1 MAQTVE
7 EANFYGSGTYVAVD
21 IFRDKDGNP
30 LPITP
35 GNNLLSHA
43 RRNANYARMRSG
55 MNMDRK

>member
-1 MAQTVE
+1 MEQTVK

-21 IFRDKDGNP
+21 IYQDKDGNP

-43 RRNANYARMRSG
+43 HYNVNYGRMRSG
-55 MNMDRK
+55 MNEDRK